1 MLFIA
6 GLFRLIFIGL
16 ILYLIFVVVRFV
28 QSIGRAKPPAGTPR
42 GARGTMVKDE
52 VCSMYL
58 PREEAIR
65 EVVDGR
71 EHFFCSDECRR
82 KFLAAAKKS

>member
-42 GARGTMVKDE
+42 GVRGTMVKDE
-52 VCSMYL
+52 VCNMYL
-58 PREEAIR
+58 PSEEAVR

-82 KFLAAAKKS
+82 KFLAAANKS